1 MKILFI
7 SICCALFLGA
17 HAETVINK
25 SYPAERGQQVILKFD
40 YPIVKISTWDKNE
53 ISVTAHININ
63 DDENDSAFE
72 LEGQVENGAVVI
84 RDHIKDMDKLPRRY
98 TIVRNGVKTVYK
110 TKEQYVELG
119 KGNGVQQSYDGLDM
133 NIVIE
138 VKIPAYCTT
147 KVDAIYGIVE
157 MTNFNA
163 PVTIDATYGGI
174 DATVAP
180 ANIGKIQ
187 ATTQYGQ
194 IYSNLD
200 LKLTDHE
207 QRDFFNSIT
216 AEPGK
221 GPAYSF
227 TSPYGKIY
235 LRKL

>member
-1 MKILFI
+1 M
-7 SICCALFLGA
+7 
-17 HAETVINK
+17 
-25 SYPAERGQQVILKFD
+25 
-40 YPIVKISTWDKNE
+40 
-53 ISVTAHININ
+53 
-63 DDENDSAFE
+63 
-72 LEGQVENGAVVI
+72 I

-110 TKEQYVELG
+110 GKEQYLELG
-119 KGNGVQQSYDGLDM
+119 KEGGVQQSYEGVDM

-174 DATVAP
+174 DATVSP
-180 ANIGKIQ
+180 ANVGKLE
-187 ATTQYGQ
+187 ATTHYGQ

-207 QRDFFNSIT
+207 QRDFFSSIT

-235 LRKL
+235 LRKP